1 MEKFFKIC
9 YNIYGAADVAPYI
22 VFYMG
27 DGMMNKAHILVVEDD
42 ENVAEGLMDI
52 FSAQGYKVS
61 AAANSQSALD
71 LLQREGVNLVVLDVS
86 LGADSGYDLC
96 RDIRRFSDMPVL
108 FLTARSSEM
117 ELIRGFQA
125 GGDDYLTKPF
135 RMQELLVRV
144 QALLRRTLR
153 KENRILRSGMLT
165 LETEK
170 HLMKKDGVFLNLSGV
185 EWKIVSSLIAHY
197 PQTLTREELL
207 YFVWDKDADFVEA
220 NTLNVNIS
228 RLREK
233 LGNYEERPYI
243 ETVRGIGYR
252 WAVLLER

>member
-1 MEKFFKIC
+1 MS
-9 YNIYGAADVAPYI
+9 
-22 VFYMG
+22 
-27 DGMMNKAHILVVEDD
+27 KAHILVVEDD
-42 ENVAEGLMDI
+42 ENVAEGLRDI
-52 FSAQGYKVS
+52 FSAQGYEVS
-61 AAANSQSALD
+61 AAANSRSALD
-71 LLQREGVNLVVLDVS
+71 LLQRSAVDLAVLDIS

-96 RDIRRFSDMPVL
+96 RDIRRFSDMPIL

-135 RMQELLVRV
+135 RMQELLVRA
-144 QALLRRTLR
+144 QALLRRTAR
-153 KENRILRSGMLT
+153 KENGTLKSGALIL
-165 LETEK
+165 EPEK
-170 HLMKKDGVFLNLSGV
+170 RLLKKDGILLSLSGV
-185 EWKIVSSLIAHY
+185 EWKIVSSLISHY

-207 YFVWDKDADFVEA
+207 YLVWDKDASFVEA

-233 LGNYEERPYI
+233 LGSYEDRPYI

>member
-1 MEKFFKIC
+1 MS
-9 YNIYGAADVAPYI
+9 
-22 VFYMG
+22 
-27 DGMMNKAHILVVEDD
+27 KAHILVVEDD
-42 ENVAEGLMDI
+42 KNVAEGLRDI
-52 FSAQGYKVS
+52 FSAEGYEVS
-61 AAANSQSALD
+61 SAANSRSALD
-71 LLQREGVNLVVLDVS
+71 LLQTEAVDLAVLDIS
-86 LGADSGYDLC
+86 LGADNGYDLC

-108 FLTARSSEM
+108 FLTACSSEI

-144 QALLRRTLR
+144 QALLRRTAR
-153 KENRILRSGMLT
+153 KEKGSLKSGALML
-165 LETEK
+165 EPEK
-170 HLMKKDGVFLNLSGV
+170 RLLKKDGVFISLSGV
-185 EWKIVSSLIAHY
+185 EWKIVSSLIDHY

-207 YFVWDKDADFVEA
+207 YLVWDKDADFVEA

-233 LGNYEERPYI
+233 LGSYEKHPYI

-252 WAVLLER
+252 WAVLLEH

>member
-1 MEKFFKIC
+1 MS
-9 YNIYGAADVAPYI
+9 
-22 VFYMG
+22 
-27 DGMMNKAHILVVEDD
+27 KAHILVVEDD
-42 ENVAEGLMDI
+42 ENVAEGLRDI
-52 FSAQGYKVS
+52 FSAQGYEVS
-61 AAANSQSALD
+61 AAASSRSALD
-71 LLQREGVNLVVLDVS
+71 FLQSEAIDLAVLDVS

-96 RDIRRFSDMPVL
+96 RDIRRFSDMPIL

-144 QALLRRTLR
+144 QALLRRTAR
-153 KENRILRSGMLT
+153 KENGSLKSGALT
-165 LETEK
+165 LEPEK
-170 HLMKKDGVFLNLSGV
+170 RLLKKDGVLLSLSGV

-197 PQTLTREELL
+197 PQTLSREELL
-207 YFVWDKDADFVEA
+207 YLVWDKDADFVEA

-233 LGNYEERPYI
+233 LGSYEERPYI

>member
-1 MEKFFKIC
+1 MS
-9 YNIYGAADVAPYI
+9 
-22 VFYMG
+22 
-27 DGMMNKAHILVVEDD
+27 KAHILVVEDD
-42 ENVAEGLMDI
+42 ENIAEGLRDI
-52 FSAQGYKVS
+52 FSAQGYEVS
-61 AAANSQSALD
+61 AAASSRSALNFLQSEAID
-71 LLQREGVNLVVLDVS
+71 LAVLDVS

-96 RDIRRFSDMPVL
+96 RDIRRFSDMPIL

-144 QALLRRTLR
+144 QALLRRTAR
-153 KENRILRSGMLT
+153 KENGTLKSGALIL
-165 LETEK
+165 EPEK
-170 HLMKKDGVFLNLSGV
+170 RLLKKDGILLSLSGV
-185 EWKIVSSLIAHY
+185 EWKIVSSLISHY
-197 PQTLTREELL
+197 PQTLTKEELL
-207 YFVWDKDADFVEA
+207 YLVWDKDASFVEA

-233 LGNYEERPYI
+233 LGSYDDRPYI

>member
-1 MEKFFKIC
+1 MS
-9 YNIYGAADVAPYI
+9 
-22 VFYMG
+22 
-27 DGMMNKAHILVVEDD
+27 KAHILVVEDD
-42 ENVAEGLMDI
+42 ENVAEGLRDI
-52 FSAQGYKVS
+52 FSAQGYEVS
-61 AAANSQSALD
+61 AAASSRSALD
-71 LLQREGVNLVVLDVS
+71 LLQSEAIDLAVLDVS

-96 RDIRRFSDMPVL
+96 RDIRRFSDMPIL

-144 QALLRRTLR
+144 QALLRRTAR
-153 KENRILRSGMLT
+153 KENGTLKSGSLT
-165 LETEK
+165 LEPEK
-170 HLMKKDGVFLNLSGV
+170 RILKKDGVLLSLSGV

-197 PQTLTREELL
+197 PQTLSREELL
-207 YFVWDKDADFVEA
+207 YLVWDKDADFVEA

-233 LGNYEERPYI
+233 LGSYEERPYI

-252 WAVLLER
+252 WSVLLER

>member
-1 MEKFFKIC
+1 
-9 YNIYGAADVAPYI
+9 
-22 VFYMG
+22 
-27 DGMMNKAHILVVEDD
+27 MNKAHILVVEDD
-42 ENVAEGLMDI
+42 ENVAEGLRDI
-52 FSAQGYKVS
+52 FSVQGYEVS
-61 AAANSQSALD
+61 AAASSKDALD
-71 LLQREGVNLVVLDVS
+71 LLKREAVDLAVLDIS

-96 RDIRRFSDMPVL
+96 RDIRRFSDMPIL

-153 KENRILRSGMLT
+153 KENGPMRSGELI
-165 LETEK
+165 LEPEK
-170 HLMKKDGVFLNLSGV
+170 RLLKKDGVLLSLSGV
-185 EWKIVSSLIAHY
+185 EWKIIFSLIANY
-197 PQTLTREELL
+197 PKTLTREELL
-207 YFVWDKDADFVEA
+207 YLVWDKDADFVEA

-233 LGNYEERPYI
+233 LGSYEDSPYI
-243 ETVRGIGYR
+243 ETVRGVGYR

>member
-1 MEKFFKIC
+1 MS
-9 YNIYGAADVAPYI
+9 
-22 VFYMG
+22 
-27 DGMMNKAHILVVEDD
+27 KAHILVVEDD
-42 ENVAEGLMDI
+42 ENVAEGLKDI
-52 FSAQGYKVS
+52 FSAQGYEVS
-61 AAANSQSALD
+61 AAASAGGALD
-71 LLQREGVNLVVLDVS
+71 LLQAEAVDLAVLDVS
-86 LGADSGYDLC
+86 LGADRGYDLC
-96 RDIRRFSDMPVL
+96 RDIRRFSDMPIL

-125 GGDDYLTKPF
+125 GGDAYLTKPF

-144 QALLRRTLR
+144 QALLRRTAR
-153 KENRILRSGMLT
+153 KENGTLKSGALT

-170 HLMKKDGVFLNLSGV
+170 RLLKKDGVLLSLSGV
-185 EWKIVSSLIAHY
+185 EWKIVSSLISHY

-207 YFVWDKDADFVEA
+207 YLVWDKDADFVEA

-233 LGNYEERPYI
+233 LGSYEDRPYI

>member
-1 MEKFFKIC
+1 MKQ
-9 YNIYGAADVAPYI
+9 
-22 VFYMG
+22 M
-27 DGMMNKAHILVVEDD
+27 HILVVEDD
-42 ENVAEGLMDI
+42 KNVAEGLRDI
-52 FSAQGYKVS
+52 FSAQGYMVSS
-61 AAANSQSALD
+61 AASSRDALSVMQTEAVD
-71 LLQREGVNLVVLDVS
+71 LVVLDIS

-96 RDIRRFSDMPVL
+96 RDIRRFSDVPIL
-108 FLTARSSEM
+108 FLTAHSSEM

-144 QALLRRTLR
+144 RALLRRTTRRENDPLR
-153 KENRILRSGMLT
+153 TGGLT
-165 LETEK
+165 LEPDK
-170 HLMKKDGVFLNLSGV
+170 HLLKKGSVPLSLSAV
-185 EWKIVSSLIAHY
+185 EWKIVSALIGHY

-207 YFVWDKDADFVEA
+207 YLVWDKDAVFVEA

-233 LGNYEERPYI
+233 LGRFGDCPYI

-252 WAVLLER
+252 WAVSIER